1 VAATRLPAKRRER
14 MMATMIVALVYCSK
28 MFVSLRLIDVV
39 LLEEVLSI
47 AGGSCR
53 IAVAK
58 LDQPRR

>member
-1 VAATRLPAKRRER
+1 

-28 MFVSLRLIDVV
+28 MFVSLRWIDVV